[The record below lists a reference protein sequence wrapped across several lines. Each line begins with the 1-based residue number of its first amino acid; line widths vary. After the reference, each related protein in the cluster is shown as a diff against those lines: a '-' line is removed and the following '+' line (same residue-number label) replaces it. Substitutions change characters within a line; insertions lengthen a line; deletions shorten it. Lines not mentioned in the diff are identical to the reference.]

1 MIHLHTRSS
10 YSLLH
15 SPIRLEELIQ
25 KANQENKKAIALTD
39 LSVMFGTM
47 EWIKRCKESNI
58 KPIIGLEITLKEP
71 EFMNF
76 VLLAK
81 NNRGLKNLFKI
92 SSEASKQTLTL
103 AQIKPYFED
112 LFILYGH
119 EDGILYQNYQ
129 ESKEEFIADHLLAL
143 KKRFLISIFHL
154 YATIQNIIKD

>member
-112 LFILYGH
+112 LLYSMDMRTGFFI
-119 EDGILYQNYQ
+119 
-129 ESKEEFIADHLLAL
+129 K
-143 KKRFLISIFHL
+143 
-154 YATIQNIIKD
+154 IIKKAKRNLSQIIF

>member
-112 LFILYGH
+112 LLYSMDMRTGFFIKIIKKAKRNLSQ
-119 EDGILYQNYQ
+119 IIF
-129 ESKEEFIADHLLAL
+129 SA
-143 KKRFLISIFHL
+143 KKRDS
-154 YATIQNIIKD
+154 